1 VSEVL
6 VVDDSAD
13 IRLLARTLLRRA
25 GHQVREAGSAEEALL
40 LIVAEAPDVVL
51 LDLQLPGMDGWA
63 LLAEL
68 RAQNRL
74 DRTRVV
80 LFSAHVDP
88 AELRRA
94 PEAGASGYLVK
105 PFTAVDL
112 LACIQWPSAPQ
123 DPEDVPL
130 PG

>member
-1 VSEVL
+1 MSEVL

-13 IRLLARTLLRRA
+13 IRLLARTLLQRA
-25 GHQVREAGSAEEALL
+25 GHQVREAASAEEALA
-40 LIVAEAPDVVL
+40 LIVAEPPDVVL

-68 RAQNRL
+68 RAQGRL

-94 PEAGASGYLVK
+94 PQEGASAYLVK
-105 PFTAVDL
+105 PFTAQDL
-112 LACIQWPSAPQ
+112 LAAVEP
-123 DPEDVPL
+123 
-130 PG
+130 

>member
-1 VSEVL
+1 MSDVL

-25 GHQVREAGSAEEALL
+25 GHQVREAGSAEEALT
-40 LIVAEAPDVVL
+40 LIEAAPPDVVL
-51 LDLQLPGMDGWA
+51 LDLQLPGMDGWG

-68 RAQNRL
+68 REQGRL
-74 DRTRVV
+74 ERTRVI

-94 PEAGASGYLVK
+94 PNEGASAYLVK
-105 PFTAVDL
+105 PFTAQDL
-112 LACIQWPSAPQ
+112 LAAVGPA
-123 DPEDVPL
+123 L
-130 PG
+130 P